1 MVLIKNTGLSSLPWK
16 NPYSQNW
23 KLGLSD
29 KHPLTTYVPLRLK
42 NMFDPPDGIT
52 PKNRPS
58 FDQTRLSSQ
67 HRPKTLC
74 FLRCNLLKMM
84 TWSRRG
90 VCYSSVARTQLQRL
104 VLDTHIPYEVY
115 RGGRR
120 RVPRYAHDLNEI

>member
-52 PKNRPS
+52 PKNRLAVSRDWPLNVA
-58 FDQTRLSSQ
+58 R
-67 HRPKTLC
+67 KTLC

-120 RVPRYAHDLNEI
+120 RVSRYAHDLNEF